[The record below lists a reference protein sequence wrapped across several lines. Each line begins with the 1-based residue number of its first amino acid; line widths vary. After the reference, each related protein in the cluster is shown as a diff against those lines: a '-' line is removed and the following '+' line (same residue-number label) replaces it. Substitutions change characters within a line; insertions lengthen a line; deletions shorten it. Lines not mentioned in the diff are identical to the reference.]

1 MFKPNKTTASPVNTL
16 ILQILTISCVY
27 FMCLNGCLFIWL
39 TVSDNIFNE
48 NCICVCQDGTRHS
61 FTLCFILCLLGV
73 AISAV
78 VVMKYSEY
86 STKMYTNGTF
96 VGFYSWSSWKLNML
110 WQACTKHV
118 HNRVR
123 ALYTLGHSGLNETQ
137 DRILQKFL
145 LTKGACG
152 DVWQLIPNLKYKS
165 ALRHNM
171 KSW

>member
-73 AISAV
+73 TISAV

-86 STKMYTNGTF
+86 FTKMYTNGTF
-96 VGFYSWSSWKLNML
+96 VRFYSWSSWKLNML
-110 WQACTKHV
+110 WLDCNSVSMYISWIQK
-118 HNRVR
+118 
-123 ALYTLGHSGLNETQ
+123 LYMSW
-137 DRILQKFL
+137 IQKFISFAWL
-145 LTKGACG
+145 FCG
-152 DVWQLIPNLKYKS
+152 TGILCLH
-165 ALRHNM
+165 L
-171 KSW
+171 